1 MVEAEAKFKYYCFK
15 QQQPANL

>member
-15 QQQPANL
+15 QQPANQ

>member
-15 QQQPANL
+15 QQQPANQ